1 MGADGGNDPGIR
13 EVFARVIALE
23 IMLSHVMMVLVS
35 TATERSEE
43 AVKNLLLPVES
54 TLKAARSR
62 ATPETA
68 QAAQDALDYFD
79 DFSMR
84 LIAALHPIGRAF
96 IASTEAPA
104 A

>member
-1 MGADGGNDPGIR
+1 MRAEGRNSPDVR

-35 TATERSEE
+35 TTAGRSEE

-54 TLKAARSR
+54 TLKAARAQ

-68 QAAQDALDYFD
+68 EAAQDALDYFD

-84 LIAALHPIGRAF
+84 LMAALHPNRTAPRAS
-96 IASTEAPA
+96 AQT
-104 A
+104 